1 MAASPQPPN
10 PRRGTTN
17 PRITIVEF
25 TRSLVDRAIGRPDR
39 VRIADIRE
47 EVERRFMGDQQFVYN
62 LAMMNVSEI
71 TNAAI
76 REAIAETRGPTKRVI
91 VRDFITTPADMVAQT
106 PHLMTALA
114 LRWGRFL
121 EWDGTI
127 HIRLTAMTRGDL
139 LRAATIR
146 RERANREL
154 AYAEF
159 FENLAAKLP
168 DDTTTVGVAIPF
180 EQIEQ
185 SFVAAQEKYGRLDPI
200 PPGGVPTG
208 MGSDLLDPTP
218 DVSPDGDQGT
228 DTQTGD
234 SPEGGEATETD
245 ASEPSDETK

>member
-1 MAASPQPPN
+1 MVASPQPPN

-17 PRITIVEF
+17 PRTTIVEF

-62 LAMMNVSEI
+62 LAMMNVGEI
-71 TNAAI
+71 VNAAI
-76 REAIAETRGPTKRVI
+76 REAIAETRGSTKRVI
-91 VRDFITTPADMVAQT
+91 VRDFITTPQEMIRDT

-127 HIRLTAMTRGDL
+127 HIRLTAMTRSDL
-139 LRAATIR
+139 LRAAAIR
-146 RERANREL
+146 RERAHREL
-154 AYAEF
+154 AYADF
-159 FENLAAKLP
+159 FEDLAAKLP

-185 SFVAAQEKYGRLDPI
+185 AFVVAQEKYGRLDPI

-208 MGSDLLDPTP
+208 MGSDLLDPVVDVDPSEAQDADTP
-218 DVSPDGDQGT
+218 E
-228 DTQTGD
+228 
-234 SPEGGEATETD
+234 EGGEPPATDEKD
-245 ASEPSDETK
+245 PNGPSD